1 MLIFTVFT
9 DINPTP
15 TPWKTMSVDQAHTE
29 WILEF
34 FRESLRTSRLPLSSE
49 VSALFDN
56 NPGREIPTDPER
68 LQYLRNLI
76 TYILDG
82 RTIVFTYNITLLIL
96 LALFSLFHL
105 RESIRGRSK
114 WRVLEHN
121 SAVASESRRKPAD
134 DSEVANEAVSS
145 SSSTLEGSISSQVTL
160 KADNIDVE
168 RLPLLGS
175 PQQDQRKS
183 GNRLMRNLEFFL
195 MYQPRPI
202 PLINRTLPSNGTS
215 LFISAFL
222 GLNVFYHFYQ
232 LPLESRYFF
241 AFADRAGLIF
251 IVNLPLLYLLAAK
264 NQPLKLL
271 TGRSYEALNIYHRR
285 VGELMC
291 LEALVHLISMLYW
304 RLSLSPD
311 WLKGGSFYSF
321 ITHPLILL
329 GIGAFMSYELLYF
342 TSLGSFRARW
352 YELFLASHVVLQI
365 AALVFLWLH
374 FSTSQPYILASLAIF
389 FIDRLVWR
397 LWMKSANVT
406 ADLTILEDGQTLLL
420 STDWDIPAAK
430 SRGWLRPLQQSIRH
444 GWHPADHVFISV
456 PALGRSHT
464 LQAHPFTIASA
475 APSAESGDSPTHA
488 WLSLL
493 IRVQSGF
500 TSNLLDCAQSSSRV
514 AVRLDGPYGSRDPL
528 NMLRSCEN
536 AVLIAGGSG
545 IAVVFPLAWDLVTS
559 HYGKRKVHLLWVT
572 HSRAQR
578 SWISEERIT
587 ELQNFGVHVT
597 IPEPTNEAGRPDIP
611 GYISDL
617 AAAREGQVGF
627 VVSGPDGLNRTTR
640 NACAEAVRS
649 GANIQLRVEK
659 FGW

>member
-1 MLIFTVFT
+1 
-9 DINPTP
+9 
-15 TPWKTMSVDQAHTE
+15 MSVDQVNTE
-29 WILEF
+29 WAIEF
-34 FRESLRTSRLPLSSE
+34 FRESLRTARPPLVPGE
-49 VSALFDN
+49 VSALFDD
-56 NPGREIPTDPER
+56 NPGREIPTDPES

-76 TYILDG
+76 NYILGG
-82 RTIVFTYNITLLIL
+82 RTIIFTYNITLLIFI
-96 LALFSLFHL
+96 ALFALFHL
-105 RESIRGRSK
+105 GETITERSK
-114 WRVLEHN
+114 WRIIEHD
-121 SAVASESRRKPAD
+121 SAVSESRRKTAD
-134 DSEVANEAVSS
+134 DPEDSNEAVSS
-145 SSSTLEGSISSQVTL
+145 SSSTLEGSLSSQITL
-160 KADNIDVE
+160 KVDDTDVE
-168 RLPLLGS
+168 RLPLLGN
-175 PQQDQRKS
+175 QRQEQRIS
-183 GNRLMRNLEFFL
+183 GNRLIRNLESFL
-195 MYQPRPI
+195 LYQPRPI

-215 LFISAFL
+215 LFISAYL
-222 GLNVFYHFYQ
+222 GLNVFYHLYR
-232 LPLESRYFF
+232 LPFESKYFF

-291 LEALVHLISMLYW
+291 FEALVHFIGMLYW
-304 RLSLSPD
+304 RLFLSPD
-311 WLKGGSFYSF
+311 WLEGDTFYNY

-329 GIGAFMSYELLYF
+329 GIGAFASYELLYF

-352 YELFLASHVVLQI
+352 YELFLASHIVLQI
-365 AALVFLWLH
+365 AALAFLWLH
-374 FSTSQPYILASLAIF
+374 FFISRPYVLASLAIF

-397 LWMKSANVT
+397 IWMKSANVT
-406 ADLTILEDGQTLLL
+406 ADLTILSDGQTLLL
-420 STDWDIPAAK
+420 STDWDIPTAK
-430 SRGWLRPLQQSIRH
+430 SRGCLRTLQQSIRH

-456 PALGRSHT
+456 PALGRSHS

-475 APSAESGDSPTHA
+475 APLVEPGDSPTHA

-500 TSNLLDCAQSSSRV
+500 TSSLLDCAHSNPRV

-528 NMLRSCEN
+528 NMLRSCDN

-559 HYGKRKVHLLWVT
+559 HLGKRKVHLLWVT

-578 SWISEERIT
+578 SWIPEERLA
-587 ELQNFGVHVT
+587 ELQNFGVCVT
-597 IPEPTNEAGRPDIP
+597 IPEPTIEAGRPDIP

-617 AAAREGQVGF
+617 AASREGQVGF
-627 VVSGPDGLNRTTR
+627 VVSGPDGLNRIAR
-640 NACAEAVRS
+640 NACARAVRS

>member
-1 MLIFTVFT
+1 M
-9 DINPTP
+9 
-15 TPWKTMSVDQAHTE
+15 
-29 WILEF
+29 
-34 FRESLRTSRLPLSSE
+34 
-49 VSALFDN
+49 FDDK
-56 NPGREIPTDPER
+56 PPVREIPTDPES
-68 LQYLRNLI
+68 LEYLRNLI
-76 TYILDG
+76 NYVLNG
-82 RTIVFTYNITLLIL
+82 RTFIFTYNITLLIF
-96 LALFSLFHL
+96 LALFALFHL
-105 RESIRGRSK
+105 GEIVCERSK
-114 WRVLEHN
+114 WRILEHDP
-121 SAVASESRRKPAD
+121 AVASESCRKTAN
-134 DSEVANEAVSS
+134 DSEAANEAASS
-145 SSSTLEGSISSQVTL
+145 SSSTLEGSLSSQIIL
-160 KADNIDVE
+160 KADTDVE
-168 RLPLLGS
+168 RLPLLGN
-175 PQQDQRKS
+175 RRHGKRTW
-183 GNRLMRNLEFFL
+183 GNRLTRNLASFL

-222 GLNVFYHFYQ
+222 GLNVFYHLYQ
-232 LPLESRYFF
+232 LPFESRYFF
-241 AFADRAGLIF
+241 AFADRAGVMF

-291 LEALVHLISMLYW
+291 FEALVHLISMLWW
-304 RLSLSPD
+304 RLVLSPD
-311 WLKGGSFYSF
+311 WLKGSNFYDY

-329 GIGAFMSYELLYF
+329 GLGAFASYELLYF

-374 FSTSQPYILASLAIF
+374 FYTSKPFVLASLAIF
-389 FIDRLVWR
+389 FVDRLVWR
-397 LWMKSANVT
+397 LWMKSTNVT
-406 ADLTILEDGQTLLL
+406 ADLTVLEDGQTLLL
-420 STDWDIPAAK
+420 STDWDIPTTK
-430 SRGWLRPLQQSIRH
+430 GRRWLRPLRQSIRH

-456 PALGRSHT
+456 PALGRSHL

-475 APSAESGDSPTHA
+475 APSVEPADSPTHA

-500 TSNLLDCAQSSSRV
+500 TSSLLDCARSNSRV

-528 NMLRSCEN
+528 NMLRSCDN

-545 IAVVFPLAWDLVTS
+545 IAVVFPLAWDLVS
-559 HYGKRKVHLLWVT
+559 NHCGKRKVHLLWVT

-578 SWISEERIT
+578 SWIPEERIA
-587 ELQNFGVHVT
+587 ELRKLGVRVT
-597 IPEPTNEAGRPDIP
+597 IPEPTIEAGRPDIH

-627 VVSGPDGLNRTTR
+627 VVSGPDGLNRTAR